1 MRTPENAVNGVR
13 RLNTDP
19 YSLNGLNSEMN
30 GRHQLLA
37 RLDVHVLGRR
47 MTNQQATMYTKELA
61 RVSRYLKIIIDITY
75 ISFFFS
81 ENSMLILNNVICTNT
96 LLDQL
101 RRKKKVV
108 GVGIEGSI
116 DGYLNVINIV
126 LDYSIN

>member
-1 MRTPENAVNGVR
+1 MAGTNLP
-13 RLNTDP
+13 
-19 YSLNGLNSEMN
+19 
-30 GRHQLLA
+30 A
-37 RLDVHVLGRR
+37 RLDDVHVGRR